1 MQKINILKKIKL
13 TNEVKMVLWECLCF
27 ALGFFLTPLRF
38 ALGIYPFGIALLCAT
53 TKYTIFA
60 YAGAILSVFFFMD
73 SDLVYIIALSV
84 ILVLRLIA
92 SLIKKPE
99 NEGAPLLDQR
109 QHRNI
114 FNGLFEE
121 NISARIFISLA
132 VSFGVGIYYVI
143 VNGYMFYDIFALV
156 FFSAISPLISYGFS
170 GAFEGKRDKGYLISF
185 CTFAFA
191 IIYLLRG
198 KEIGG
203 IDFSIVISYALVL
216 YASKNLSLGA
226 SATLGAILGLCANV
240 TFAPVF
246 ALGGIVAGL
255 IFKLSSYL
263 AIMCAFIVVM
273 GYGIFTSGY
282 EAIAYL
288 APEILG
294 ASLIMYPVLRFEL
307 LPRPSF
313 LRLESKSKTV
323 SEIVLE
329 RQDEKTRTSLKN
341 MSESFEDISK
351 MLYEIASKTK
361 NPTRKGFEKMCFE
374 VCEGYCYS
382 CPKNE
387 ICWTRDVETTKT
399 NILKMSDEA
408 LLKNEVEYRAL
419 EEKFI
424 HRCPNVE
431 KITEDISKKSKNI
444 VRDSIKNDR
453 LSISASNFEL
463 TSKMLNAIFA
473 GNEENDE
480 ENSRYCDTAMRVASS
495 LGLVYEKIEVKGGAK
510 KHIIATGVDTKRTGC
525 TKEELRAKLES
536 ELGIPLE
543 SPIISEHLG
552 HYSLEINGTAA
563 YKTKSTIKSLSAGK
577 EPNGDSVITFKG
589 INDKE
594 YFLICDGMGTGD
606 EARLTSEMCTSFL
619 EKILKVSSE
628 KEVALS
634 ILNNFVR
641 SKNME
646 CSSSV
651 DLLEIDLIGRGASF
665 LKSGASPSFIKRGEK
680 VFKLLSK
687 TAPIGIMRSLDAER
701 LSFYFEKGDIC
712 VMLSDGVASGK
723 GDTHWLNN
731 YLMETESQD
740 TEKIANEILELA
752 KIHNKSNDDTSVIVI
767 LFE

>member
-13 TNEVKMVLWECLCF
+13 SGEIKMVLWECACF

-38 ALGIYPFGIALLCAT
+38 ALGVYPFGVALLCAT
-53 TKYTIFA
+53 TKYTVFA
-60 YAGAILSVFFFMD
+60 YAGAVLSVFFFMD
-73 SDLVYIIALSV
+73 SDLVYMVALSV
-84 ILVLRLIA
+84 LLVLRLIA
-92 SLIKKPE
+92 SLIKKPQSE
-99 NEGAPLLDQR
+99 SLPLLGER
-109 QHRNI
+109 RHHSI
-114 FNGLFEE
+114 FSGLFEE
-121 NISARIFISLA
+121 NISTRLFISLA

-143 VNGYMFYDIFALV
+143 ANGYMFYDIFALV
-156 FFSAISPLISYGFS
+156 FFSAVSPLISYGFS

-185 CTFAFA
+185 CAFAFA

-198 KEIGG
+198 RELGG

-216 YASKNLSLGA
+216 YASKNVSLGA
-226 SATLGAILGLCANV
+226 SAALGAILGLCANAS
-240 TFAPVF
+240 FAPVF

-255 IFKLSSYL
+255 IFKMSSYL
-263 AIMCAFIVVM
+263 AIMCAFILVM

-307 LPRPSF
+307 LPRPAF
-313 LRLESKSKTV
+313 LMTEDSPKSV
-323 SEIVLE
+323 GEIVLE

-341 MSESFEDISK
+341 MSASFEDISK

-374 VCEGYCYS
+374 ICEGYCYS

-387 ICWTRDVETTKT
+387 ICWTRDVETTKS

-431 KITEDISKKSKNI
+431 KITEDISKKSKSI
-444 VRDSIKNDR
+444 VRDGIKNDR

-463 TSKMLNAIFA
+463 TSKMLNAIFT
-473 GNEENDE
+473 GTDEDDE
-480 ENSRYCDTAMRVASS
+480 ENLRYTDTAMRIASS
-495 LGLVYEKIEVKGGAK
+495 LGLIYKKIEVKGGAK
-510 KHIIATGVDTKRTGC
+510 KHIIATDIDPKRTSC
-525 TKEELRAKLES
+525 TKEELRAKLEA

-543 SPIISEHLG
+543 DPIITEHSG
-552 HYSLEINGTAA
+552 HYTLEINGTAV
-563 YKTKSTIKSLSAGK
+563 YKTKSTIKSLPSGK
-577 EPNGDSVITFKG
+577 EPNGDSVVTFKG

-606 EARLTSEMCTSFL
+606 EARLTSQMCTNFL

-628 KEVALS
+628 KEIALS

-687 TAPIGIMRSLDAER
+687 TAPIGIMRNLDAEK

-731 YLMETESQD
+731 YLMETESTD
-740 TEKIANEILELA
+740 TEEIAGEILELA
-752 KIHNKSNDDTSVIVI
+752 KIHNKSRDDTSVIVI